1 MTIRLNKVTRDLNV
15 GITTVVE
22 FLQKKGYTIEAS
34 PNAKITEEQYAV
46 LVKEFSTD
54 KNLKIESEKFSQERQ
69 NKDRNKASI
78 SIEGFESKKEKE
90 EVVKTVIP
98 EEARP
103 KLKQVGKIDLDNL
116 NKKTAPKVVEPVAKV
131 IEQTPKAEPVV
142 EKVVERKETPQP
154 EKETPKPV
162 VVEEKKPEPAPQ
174 PAPAPV
180 LEEKKEPKIEKT
192 EEKTPQVK
200 EMEKETPEAAP
211 VQEKEEDDV
220 FKIRPTEFK
229 SKINVVGQI
238 DLAAL
243 NQSTRPKKK
252 SKEEKRKEREEKD
265 KQRQEQRKLM
275 KDAIIKE
282 IRKGD
287 DKISKNSVNYDA
299 AKKKKRNRINKERV
313 DINAAGTTNAGGAS
327 NNNQR
332 NDNAN
337 RPNRNNNSKP
347 NGNNNQGGGKF
358 NKDRFK
364 KPVVKAEVSDED
376 VAKQVK
382 ETLARLTNKT
392 KNKAAKYRKE
402 KRENVQ
408 NRLMEQEEMEQED
421 SKILKLTEFVTANE
435 LASMMDIPV
444 TQVIATCMSIGIM
457 VSINQRLD
465 AETINLV
472 AEEFGYKTEYV
483 SAEVAQAITEEEDN
497 EEDLQPRA
505 PIVTVM
511 GHVDHGK
518 TSLLDYIRKAN
529 VIAGEAGGITQHI
542 GAYNVKL
549 EDGRHIT
556 FLDTPGHEAFTAM
569 RARGAKVTDIAI
581 IIVAADDNVMPQ
593 TKEAINHAMA
603 AGVPIVFAI
612 NKVDKPHA
620 NPDKIKEE
628 LAAMNF
634 LVEEWGGKYQ
644 SQDISA
650 KKGTGVHDLLEKVL
664 LEAEMLDLKANPDR
678 KATGSIIE
686 SSLDK
691 GRGYVATMLVANG
704 TLKMGDIV
712 LAGTSYGKVKA
723 MFNERNQRIKE
734 AGPSEPVLIL
744 GLNGAPAAG
753 DTFHV
758 IDTEQEA
765 RDIANKREQLQREQG
780 LRTQKLLTLD
790 EVGRRLAL
798 GDFHE
803 LNVIV
808 KGDVDG
814 SVEALSDS
822 LIKLSTE
829 QVQVNVIHKGVGQ
842 ISESDVTLAAASD
855 AIIVGFQVRPSS
867 SAGKL
872 AEQEGVDIRKY
883 SVIYDAIEE
892 VKAAMEGM
900 LAPTLKEQITATIE
914 VREVFNI
921 TKVGLVAG
929 AMVKTGKVKRSD
941 KARLIRD
948 GIVVF
953 TGAINALKR
962 FKDDVKEVGTNFEC
976 GISLTN
982 CNDIKVGDIIE
993 AYEEVEVKQTL

>member
-1 MTIRLNKVTRDLNV
+1 M
-15 GITTVVE
+15 
-22 FLQKKGYTIEAS
+22 Q
-34 PNAKITEEQYAV
+34 
-46 LVKEFSTD
+46 
-54 KNLKIESEKFSQERQ
+54 
-69 NKDRNKASI
+69 
-78 SIEGFESKKEKE
+78 
-90 EVVKTVIP
+90 
-98 EEARP
+98 
-103 KLKQVGKIDLDNL
+103 
-116 NKKTAPKVVEPVAKV
+116 
-131 IEQTPKAEPVV
+131 
-142 EKVVERKETPQP
+142 
-154 EKETPKPV
+154 
-162 VVEEKKPEPAPQ
+162 
-174 PAPAPV
+174 
-180 LEEKKEPKIEKT
+180 
-192 EEKTPQVK
+192 
-200 EMEKETPEAAP
+200 
-211 VQEKEEDDV
+211 
-220 FKIRPTEFK
+220 KIRN
-229 SKINVVGQI
+229 I
-238 DLAAL
+238 
-243 NQSTRPKKK
+243 
-252 SKEEKRKEREEKD
+252 
-265 KQRQEQRKLM
+265 
-275 KDAIIKE
+275 AII
-282 IRKGD
+282 
-287 DKISKNSVNYDA
+287 A
-299 AKKKKRNRINKERV
+299 
-313 DINAAGTTNAGGAS
+313 
-327 NNNQR
+327 
-332 NDNAN
+332 
-337 RPNRNNNSKP
+337 
-347 NGNNNQGGGKF
+347 
-358 NKDRFK
+358 
-364 KPVVKAEVSDED
+364 
-376 VAKQVK
+376 
-382 ETLARLTNKT
+382 
-392 KNKAAKYRKE
+392 
-402 KRENVQ
+402 
-408 NRLMEQEEMEQED
+408 
-421 SKILKLTEFVTANE
+421 
-435 LASMMDIPV
+435 
-444 TQVIATCMSIGIM
+444 
-457 VSINQRLD
+457 
-465 AETINLV
+465 
-472 AEEFGYKTEYV
+472 
-483 SAEVAQAITEEEDN
+483 
-497 EEDLQPRA
+497 
-505 PIVTVM
+505 
-511 GHVDHGK
+511 HVDHGK
-518 TSLLDYIRKAN
+518 TTLVDKMLL
-529 VIAGEAGGITQHI
+529 AGKLFREGQAEPDQFMDNNDLERERGITI
-542 GAYNVKL
+542 LAKNVSINYK
-549 EDGRHIT
+549 GYKINII
-556 FLDTPGHEAFTAM
+556 DTPGHADFGGEVERVLNMADGCLLLVDAFE
-569 RARGAKVTDIAI
+569 GP
-581 IIVAADDNVMPQ
+581 MPQ
-593 TKEAINHAMA
+593 TRFVLQKAIQL
-603 AGVPIVFAI
+603 GLKPIVVI

-829 QVQVNVIHKGVGQ
+829 QVQVNVIHKGVGA
-842 ISESDVTLAAASD
+842 ISESDVSLAAASD
-855 AIIVGFQVRPSS
+855 AIIVGFQVRPSG
-867 SAGKL
+867 AAAKL

-900 LAPTLKEQITATIE
+900 LAPTLKEQVTATIE

-948 GIVVF
+948 GIVIF
-953 TGAINALKR
+953 TGNINALKR

-982 CNDIKVGDIIE
+982 CNDIKIGDIIE
-993 AYEEVEVKQTL
+993 SYEEVEVKQTL

>member
-287 DKISKNSVNYDA
+287 DKISKNSVNDDA

-347 NGNNNQGGGKF
+347 NSNNNQGGGKF

-421 SKILKLTEFVTANE
+421 SKILKLTEVVTANE